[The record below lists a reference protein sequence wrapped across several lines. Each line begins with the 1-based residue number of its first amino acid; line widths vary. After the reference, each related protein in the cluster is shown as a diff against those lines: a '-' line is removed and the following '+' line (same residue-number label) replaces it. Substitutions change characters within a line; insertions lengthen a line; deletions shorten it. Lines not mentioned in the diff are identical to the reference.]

1 MTVPTIISKKANN
14 WVDRGEPPEP
24 TLQRILAFLFQRHAD
39 SDRPWLET
47 HAVAVFG
54 LVAADATEVQVVGY
68 LNVLARELGYAR
80 GELPGVRSAAV
91 GLWHAA
97 KAALVRDFAEQV
109 LQGEIPPD
117 APTQKPLSRWLAA
130 RLLTPEELA
139 LFEREARDEDELR
152 NTGE

>member
-1 MTVPTIISKKANN
+1 MPTIISKKANN
-14 WVDRGEPPEP
+14 WLDRGERPEP

-68 LNVLARELGYAR
+68 LNVIAREQGYAR

-109 LQGEIPPD
+109 LRGEIPPNE
-117 APTQKPLSRWLAA
+117 PTEEALGHWLAA
-130 RLLTPEELA
+130 RLLTPEELP
-139 LFEREARDEDELR
+139 LFEREARNEDELR
-152 NTGE
+152 DDGE